1 MILQLKHKD
10 TSILR
15 GAPVGFSWTSLF
27 FGPFVPLLRGDFLWF
42 FLHVF
47 LSLFVFGLFWL
58 IFPFI
63 YNNIYLRGLLGK
75 GYVPADRSS
84 RRVLVELRMLPPDAI
99 GSSGD
104 LSMNEGRGS
113 LATPSLSKV
122 DVPSVGIS
130 AVDASAELESIVAK
144 VLNSH
149 SAAKKAYAG
158 ALLPADLRAVV
169 ASRFP
174 LVNLNSERLLF
185 AGLYDTRM
193 FFYRPVYGVL
203 ITDKRICWRLCYGY
217 IQKARVGSVQW
228 GELTSVSVAH
238 SYSHACYGGGM
249 PGPELSINGSVV
261 GWCQQFGLMGD
272 DDEKLLIELFDS
284 INKSGFF
291 MRDRR

>member
-15 GAPVGFSWTSLF
+15 DAPVGFSWTSLF
-27 FGPFVPLLRGDFLWF
+27 FGPLVPLLRGDFLWF

-47 LSLFVFGLFWL
+47 LSLFIFGLFWL

-84 RRVLVELRMLPPDAI
+84 RRVLVEMRMLPPDEI

-104 LSMNEGRGS
+104 LSMNE
-113 LATPSLSKV
+113 
-122 DVPSVGIS
+122 
-130 AVDASAELESIVAK
+130 ELESIVAK
-144 VLNSH
+144 AMNSH
-149 SAAKKAYAG
+149 AAAKKAYTG
-158 ALLPADLRAVV
+158 ASLPADLRAVV
-169 ASRFP
+169 ASRFS

-238 SYSHACYGGGM
+238 AYSHACYGGGM

>member
-1 MILQLKHKD
+1 
-10 TSILR
+10 
-15 GAPVGFSWTSLF
+15 
-27 FGPFVPLLRGDFLWF
+27 
-42 FLHVF
+42 
-47 LSLFVFGLFWL
+47 
-58 IFPFI
+58 
-63 YNNIYLRGLLGK
+63 
-75 GYVPADRSS
+75 
-84 RRVLVELRMLPPDAI
+84 MLPPDAI

-104 LSMNEGRGS
+104 LSM
-113 LATPSLSKV
+113 
-122 DVPSVGIS
+122 
-130 AVDASAELESIVAK
+130 DASAELESIVAK

-238 SYSHACYGGGM
+238 SYSHACYRGGM